1 MPADP
6 NECRR
11 HAANCKHLAKTAA
24 TSEVK
29 SHLIKLAAQWERIAG
44 DLERAEAVRC
54 KQLATLKD
62 RSA

>member
-6 NECRR
+6 KECRR
-11 HAANCKHLAKTAA
+11 HAANCKQLTKTAA

-29 SHLIKLAAQWERIAG
+29 NHLISLAVQWERIAR

-54 KQLATLKD
+54 KRVATFKD

>member
-6 NECRR
+6 KECRR

-29 SHLIKLAAQWERIAG
+29 NHLISLAVQRERIAG

-54 KQLATLKD
+54 KRLATFKD
-62 RSA
+62 GSA

>member
-29 SHLIKLAAQWERIAG
+29 SHLIKLAAQWERIAAI
-44 DLERAEAVRC
+44 LKERRQFDA
-54 KQLATLKD
+54 
-62 RSA
+62 SN